1 VFQKKF
7 FYQNLFLS
15 NKKYYNKYVNTCEK
29 ILTLPIKSDKKM
41 VFYFNDESLK
51 IDIES
56 MKDNKYYIT
65 EELKLRNFFPL
76 KNYSNILDFKNNKIN
91 KWSLVGKT
99 YSKANQNLSD
109 FYRLVLIE
117 NTPSKNFLV
126 SYKIIEILVLETLN
140 IIKTSK
146 SFKFSQIT
154 CKSLIINKSDYRL
167 FFKSLVI
174 LDLKSYNMLSNE
186 TTRLYGLQGLNYY
199 SEREFLSVNKFQ
211 VDSSLFLDTKNKK
224 FKRIYMNGYKTK
236 LFFNVDNGLLL
247 DIHVKKGFTDFVIE
261 TDKNE
266 NKLVGVGNITRRL
279 FLNPN
284 EMFFGEFQISMHS
297 KFF

>member
-1 VFQKKF
+1 
-7 FYQNLFLS
+7 
-15 NKKYYNKYVNTCEK
+15 
-29 ILTLPIKSDKKM
+29 
-41 VFYFNDESLK
+41 
-51 IDIES
+51 
-56 MKDNKYYIT
+56 
-65 EELKLRNFFPL
+65 
-76 KNYSNILDFKNNKIN
+76 
-91 KWSLVGKT
+91 
-99 YSKANQNLSD
+99 
-109 FYRLVLIE
+109 
-117 NTPSKNFLV
+117 
-126 SYKIIEILVLETLN
+126 
-140 IIKTSK
+140 
-146 SFKFSQIT
+146 
-154 CKSLIINKSDYRL
+154 
-167 FFKSLVI
+167 
-174 LDLKSYNMLSNE
+174 MLSNE